1 MYSSLLDGFSKIKA
15 GEGTFG
21 LALGWF
27 PTLVGY
33 SL

>member
-1 MYSSLLDGFSKIKA
+1 MYSSIKDGFLKIWGK
-15 GEGTFG
+15 EGLRG
-21 LALGWF
+21 LTLGWF